1 MQTQLIAGY
10 TKEQMVL
17 YFFEQHQ
24 HGEYSSYF
32 ITNYIYN
39 TFELPEEKT
48 IEQLSREVCAT
59 LANFIYGK
67 STNKPNMNRKGIRHF
82 FLYYFSGTSNTNL
95 PQESYVIKSK
105 NKRKL
110 KISPTQQS
118 FEEEIKEEKPIQTS
132 FDFES
137 LKIEDPEEEINQE
150 PIEEISN
157 EDIFPQLMQDIQN
170 ADYINEYF
178 TDPLKY
184 IMDQVDRLGF
194 SNVKEMVFKSIINNK
209 EITITV
215 TDI

>member
-67 STNKPNMNRKGIRHF
+67 STNKPNMNRKGIRSF
-82 FLYYFSGTSNTNL
+82 FLYHYSGKSNTNL

-105 NKRKL
+105 KKRKL
-110 KISPTQQS
+110 NILPTQHS
-118 FEEEIKEEKPIQTS
+118 FKEEIKEEKPMQTS
-132 FDFES
+132 FDFDS
-137 LKIEDPEEEINQE
+137 LKIEDPEQE
-150 PIEEISN
+150 PVEENPN
-157 EDIFPQLMQDIQN
+157 EDILPQLIQDIKN
-170 ADYINEYF
+170 ADYINDQF

-184 IMDQVDRLGF
+184 IMDQVDKMGF
-194 SNVKEMVFKSIINNK
+194 SDVKEMVFKSIINNK

-215 TDI
+215 VDI